1 MSLDDLIN
9 EINVVVAV
17 PNVTAGTGVGS
28 ALTLTAASGYEISFS
43 DDTSGALAA
52 LGINTFFTGM
62 NAATIGV
69 SQTVV
74 DDPNLFAAGSGHVAG
89 SNDTALGLA
98 DLPNAQFTELGNRS
112 IREFWQHSVNALAVQ
127 AAASN
132 TAVDASRLVRQ
143 SLAAQIQAVSG
154 VSLDEETINLL
165 MFQRQFQAAARFI
178 RVIDE
183 MLQTLMSI
191 A

>member
-1 MSLDDLIN
+1 
-9 EINVVVAV
+9 
-17 PNVTAGTGVGS
+17 
-28 ALTLTAASGYEISFS
+28 ASGYEISFS

-74 DDPNLFAAGSGHVAG
+74 DDPNLLAAGSRHVAG
-89 SNDTALGLA
+89 SNGTALGLA
-98 DLPNAQFTELGNRS
+98 DLSNVQFTELGGRS
-112 IREFWQHSVNALAVQ
+112 MREFWQHSVNALAVQ

-132 TAVDASRLVRQ
+132 TAVNASRLVRE
-143 SLAAQIQAVSG
+143 SLAAQVQAVSG

-178 RVIDE
+178 RVTDE